1 MVLNTDGS
9 QLTPTL
15 PPEEQESLVET
26 FAFPILNFIQYS
38 IARASAIATIQSLI
52 RRPEGSKDNLTSTVL
67 RASFPSAWNLTLSV
81 GASIG
86 AVGAILVPWCGLY
99 FGIKF
104 KPRSSH
110 HKIILSN
117 H

>member
-1 MVLNTDGS
+1 MVLTTDGS

-15 PPEEQESLVET
+15 PQEEQESIVET
-26 FAFPILNFIQYS
+26 FAFPMFNYIQYT
-38 IARASAIATIQSLI
+38 IARASAVATIQSLI
-52 RRPEGSKDNLTSTVL
+52 RRPEGSKDNLTSSVL
-67 RASFPSAWNLTLSV
+67 RASFPSTWNLTLSI

-104 KPRSSH
+104 KSRSIIT
-110 HKIILSN
+110 KIILSD